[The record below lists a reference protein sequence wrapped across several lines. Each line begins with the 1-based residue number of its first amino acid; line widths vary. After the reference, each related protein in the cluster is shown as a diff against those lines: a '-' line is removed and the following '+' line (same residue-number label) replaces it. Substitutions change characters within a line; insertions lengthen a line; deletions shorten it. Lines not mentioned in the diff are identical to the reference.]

1 MTLTHVIQEV
11 IEQFT
16 QSTDIPLGAVSSRA
30 LNEGKA
36 LRNFI
41 TGRQSMTVRRAD
53 RLLQWLS
60 YNWPKGANWPE
71 TLPRPRNASDL
82 LEFQLSSEESQP
94 SAATESTQP

>member
-1 MTLTHVIQEV
+1 MTLTRIIQEV

-16 QSTDIPLGAVSSRA
+16 QSTGIHLGAVSSRA

-53 RLLQWLS
+53 LLLQWLS
-60 YNWPKGANWPE
+60 DNWPKGANWPE
-71 TLPRPRNASDL
+71 TLPRPRSASDL
-82 LEFQLSSEESQP
+82 LEARR
-94 SAATESTQP
+94 AAETVARTDECQS